1 MRQNLDPGDF
11 PLNDTHANPLKLG
24 FKETMTPLSRI
35 AIVANATKPGA
46 LEAVELLEGLARAVG
61 AETLVTTEFPPPAG
75 FLEGM
80 DACFVVGGDGTLLG
94 TLEEA
99 VARNVPVAG
108 VRRGRVGF
116 LATFSPD
123 ELAERV
129 PAILQGAYR
138 VGRRSLLRCRVPG
151 GESRLAL
158 NDVVVKSGSVSRLAR
173 FVVRSGEEPVAEY
186 ACDGVI
192 LSTPTGSTA
201 YNLAAGGPL
210 VHPSAHVVVMT
221 PISAHTLTSRSVIF
235 PREARLVV
243 ESAGEQEPPLV
254 SADGQDAFSG
264 PDCLPL
270 EVVVPKETFPLLEE
284 ESHSHFRLLRNK
296 LKWD

>member
-1 MRQNLDPGDF
+1 
-11 PLNDTHANPLKLG
+11 
-24 FKETMTPLSRI
+24 MTPLSRI

-46 LEAVELLEGLARAVG
+46 LEAAGRLEDLARAEG
-61 AETLVTTEFPPPAG
+61 AEACVTIEFPPPPG

-80 DACFVVGGDGTLLG
+80 DACFVIGGDGTLLG
-94 TLEEA
+94 ALEEA
-99 VARNVPVAG
+99 VTRNVPVAG

-123 ELAERV
+123 ELAERI
-129 PAILQGAYR
+129 PPILRGAYR
-138 VGRRSLLRCRVPG
+138 VGRRSLLRCRVPS

-173 FVVRSGEEPVAEY
+173 LVVRSGEEPVAEY

-221 PISAHTLTSRSVIF
+221 PISAHTLTSRSVVF

-243 ESAGEQEPPLV
+243 ESAGEQEPPIV

-270 EVVVPKETFPLLEE
+270 EVVVPEETFPLLEE
-284 ESHSHFRLLRNK
+284 ESHSHFRVLRNK